1 MPVELFSTRESN
13 SRGMHGTTTR
23 GPILL
28 ATNDSNDVYTFCG
41 YHKQCGVH
49 NRVEIVSDGEDAL
62 RYLASTTPNHPLPAL
77 VIISLTKPRVGGLKV
92 LEQLAEKHP
101 KLPKVLLIDEKDHDV
116 GLIAAAY
123 KLGVVAFLMRPL
135 VKDEF
140 CSLMSRFG
148 DSLTM
153 DGCPNQDS
161 LTQPAKRAN
170 SERPNDDGSPEQ
182 LNRLLMQPPLV
193 DPKGKM
199 PRGHGRCC

>member
-28 ATNDSNDVYTFCG
+28 ATNDSNDVYTFWG

-101 KLPKVLLIDEKDHDV
+101 KLPKVPNRRKRSRRGPDCRRLQAWSGGVFD
-116 GLIAAAY
+116 AAARQ
-123 KLGVVAFLMRPL
+123 G
-135 VKDEF
+135 
-140 CSLMSRFG
+140 
-148 DSLTM
+148 
-153 DGCPNQDS
+153 
-161 LTQPAKRAN
+161 
-170 SERPNDDGSPEQ
+170 
-182 LNRLLMQPPLV
+182 
-193 DPKGKM
+193 
-199 PRGHGRCC
+199 